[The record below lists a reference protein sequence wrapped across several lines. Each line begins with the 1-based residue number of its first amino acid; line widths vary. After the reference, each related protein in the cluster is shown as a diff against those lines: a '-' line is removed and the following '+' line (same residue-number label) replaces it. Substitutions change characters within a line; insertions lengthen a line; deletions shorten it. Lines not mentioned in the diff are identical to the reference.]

1 MPFGLYAL
9 HSYLKNCIRWNY
21 TIMIIIIIQG
31 VFYGPSGLS
40 IVSFTMIIRGGCNLG
55 CILGHILG
63 HILGRILGCIFWLYS
78 IAIISR
84 IAFWPSF

>member
-1 MPFGLYAL
+1 M
-9 HSYLKNCIRWNY
+9 
-21 TIMIIIIIQG
+21 TIIIIKG
-31 VFYGPSGLS
+31 VFYGPSSLS
-40 IVSFTMIIRGGCNLG
+40 IVSFTMIIRGGCILG

-63 HILGRILGCIFWLYS
+63 HILGRVLGCIFWLYS

>member
-9 HSYLKNCIRWNY
+9 HSYLNNCIRWNY
-21 TIMIIIIIQG
+21 TIIIIIIKG
-31 VFYGPSGLS
+31 VFYGSSGLS
-40 IVSFTMIIRGGCNLG
+40 VVSFTMIIRGGC
-55 CILGHILG
+55 ILG
-63 HILGRILGCIFWLYS
+63 HILGRILGCILGQYS

>member
-9 HSYLKNCIRWNY
+9 HSYLNNCIRWNY
-21 TIMIIIIIQG
+21 TIIIIIIKG

-40 IVSFTMIIRGGCNLG
+40 VVSFTMIIRGGCILG
-55 CILGHILG
+55 CILG
-63 HILGRILGCIFWLYS
+63 HILGRILGCFSGQYS

-84 IAFWPSF
+84 IAFGPSF

>member
-9 HSYLKNCIRWNY
+9 HSYLNNCIRWNY
-21 TIMIIIIIQG
+21 TIIIIIIKG
-31 VFYGPSGLS
+31 VFYGSSGLS
-40 IVSFTMIIRGGCNLG
+40 VVSFTMIIRGGCILG

-63 HILGRILGCIFWLYS
+63 HILGRILGCISGQYS

-84 IAFWPSF
+84 IASWPSF

>member
-9 HSYLKNCIRWNY
+9 HSYLNNCIRWNY
-21 TIMIIIIIQG
+21 TIIIIIIKG
-31 VFYGPSGLS
+31 VFYGSSGLS
-40 IVSFTMIIRGGCNLG
+40 VVSFTMIIRGGCILG
-55 CILGHILG
+55 CILG
-63 HILGRILGCIFWLYS
+63 HILGRILGYISGQYS

>member
-9 HSYLKNCIRWNY
+9 HSYLNNCIRWNY
-21 TIMIIIIIQG
+21 TIIIIIIKG
-31 VFYGPSGLS
+31 VFYGSSGLS
-40 IVSFTMIIRGGCNLG
+40 VVSFTMIIRGGC
-55 CILGHILG
+55 ILGHV
-63 HILGRILGCIFWLYS
+63 LGRILGCILGQYS

>member
-9 HSYLKNCIRWNY
+9 HSYLNNCIRWNY
-21 TIMIIIIIQG
+21 TIIIIIIIKG

-40 IVSFTMIIRGGCNLG
+40 VVSFTMIIRGGC
-55 CILGHILG
+55 
-63 HILGRILGCIFWLYS
+63 ILGRILGCILGRILGRILGQYS

>member
-9 HSYLKNCIRWNY
+9 HSYLNNCIRWNY
-21 TIMIIIIIQG
+21 TIIIMIIKG
-31 VFYGPSGLS
+31 VFYGSSGLS
-40 IVSFTMIIRGGCNLG
+40 VVSFTMIIRGGCILG
-55 CILGHILG
+55 CILG
-63 HILGRILGCIFWLYS
+63 HILGRILGCILGQYS

>member
-9 HSYLKNCIRWNY
+9 HSYLNNCIRWNY
-21 TIMIIIIIQG
+21 TIIIIIIKG
-31 VFYGPSGLS
+31 VFYGSSGLS
-40 IVSFTMIIRGGCNLG
+40 VVSFTMIIRGGCILG

>member
-9 HSYLKNCIRWNY
+9 HSYLNNCIRWNY
-21 TIMIIIIIQG
+21 TIIIIIIKG

-40 IVSFTMIIRGGCNLG
+40 VVSFTMIIRGGC
-55 CILGHILG
+55 ILGHIF
-63 HILGRILGCIFWLYS
+63 GRILGCIFWLYS

-84 IAFWPSF
+84 IAFGPSF

>member
-9 HSYLKNCIRWNY
+9 HSYLNNCIRWNY
-21 TIMIIIIIQG
+21 TIIIIIIKG
-31 VFYGPSGLS
+31 VFYGSSGLS
-40 IVSFTMIIRGGCNLG
+40 VVSFTMIIRGGCILG
-55 CILGHILG
+55 CILG
-63 HILGRILGCIFWLYS
+63 HILGRILGCILGQYS

>member
-21 TIMIIIIIQG
+21 TIIIIIIKG

-40 IVSFTMIIRGGCNLG
+40 IVSFTMIIRGGCILG
-55 CILGHILG
+55 CILG
-63 HILGRILGCIFWLYS
+63 HILGRILGCFSGQYS

>member
-9 HSYLKNCIRWNY
+9 HSYLNNCIRWNY
-21 TIMIIIIIQG
+21 TIIIMTIIIKG

-40 IVSFTMIIRGGCNLG
+40 IVSFTMIIRGGCILG
-55 CILGHILG
+55 CILG
-63 HILGRILGCIFWLYS
+63 HILGRILGCFSGQYS

>member
-9 HSYLKNCIRWNY
+9 HSYLNNCIRWNY
-21 TIMIIIIIQG
+21 TIIIIIIKG
-31 VFYGPSGLS
+31 VFYGSSGLS
-40 IVSFTMIIRGGCNLG
+40 VVSFTMIIRGGCILG
-55 CILGHILG
+55 CILG
-63 HILGRILGCIFWLYS
+63 HILGRILGCFSGQYS

>member
-9 HSYLKNCIRWNY
+9 HSYLNNCIRWNY

-40 IVSFTMIIRGGCNLG
+40 IVSFTMIIRGGC
-55 CILGHILG
+55 ILGHIF
-63 HILGRILGCIFWLYS
+63 GRILG
-78 IAIISR
+78 
-84 IAFWPSF
+84 